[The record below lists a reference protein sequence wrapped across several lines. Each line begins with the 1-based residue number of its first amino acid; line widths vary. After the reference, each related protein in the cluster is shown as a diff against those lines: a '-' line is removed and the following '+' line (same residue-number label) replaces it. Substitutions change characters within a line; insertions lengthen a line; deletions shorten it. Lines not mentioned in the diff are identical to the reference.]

1 MQYYIRSKKE
11 LHFILSAPFD
21 TRESAEA
28 ELNKA
33 DDKTKK
39 KSNIF
44 EVPVIK
50 DGLNLYRSRKYWKTI
65 IGKSTNLW
73 FLNDVD
79 NLDDISTPVN
89 KETLVNWFINGSLDA
104 DKEDYNCNIK
114 FEDLDYVSDISD
126 EDVHIETNAED
137 DESED

>member
-1 MQYYIRSKKE
+1 MQYYIRAKKE
-11 LHFILSAPFD
+11 LNYILSTPFD
-21 TRESAEA
+21 TKECAEA

-33 DDKTKK
+33 DDKAKK
-39 KSNIF
+39 KSAIF
-44 EVPVIK
+44 EIPTIK

-89 KETLVNWFINGSLDA
+89 KETLINWFINGSLDS

-126 EDVHIETNAED
+126 EDVEINAE

>member
-11 LHFILSAPFD
+11 LHFILSAPFG

-33 DDKTKK
+33 DDRTKK
-39 KSNIF
+39 KSTIF
-44 EVPVIK
+44 EVPTIK
-50 DGLNLYRSRKYWKTI
+50 DGLNLYRSGSYWKTI

-114 FEDLDYVSDISD
+114 FEDLDYVSEISD
-126 EDVHIETNAED
+126 EDVEIKVNTE

>member
-39 KSNIF
+39 KSNIY
-44 EVPVIK
+44 EIPTIK

-89 KETLVNWFINGSLDA
+89 KETLVNWFINGSLDS

-126 EDVHIETNAED
+126 EDVEINAK